1 MSEYLDSNSTT
12 RCDPRVAA
20 EVLRF
25 LTEEFGNAGSRTH
38 DWGARAK
45 RAVAD
50 SREIVAQH
58 LRVES
63 NDLIFTSGATEA
75 NNLAILGL
83 AEAGTTRGRNHVLV
97 SAAEHKAVLEPAELL
112 QTRGFEVEILPVN
125 SDGRVEPEGLEAHLR
140 PDTLLVST
148 MHVNNETGVISPLS
162 EYEQVLQDSD
172 AFWHVDAVQGFV
184 KPGAGHG
191 LASRRIDLLS
201 ISGHKIHGPK
211 GIGALGVRRRDGHF
225 PPLAPLMVGGGQERG
240 LRPGTLPVPLIVG
253 LGLATQFADDEA
265 QGRLRAVKELRATI
279 EPMLCEIGFV
289 VHAATSDTV
298 PHVMNGYLPGIDA
311 EALMLAT
318 KESVAISNG
327 SACTSSSMKPSHV
340 LLAMGLSESIAMSS
354 VRIAWDHTTD
364 PAFVEHFVDQLRILL

>member
-12 RCDPRVAA
+12 KCDARVAL

-38 DWGARAK
+38 DWGSRAK
-45 RAVAD
+45 RDVAD
-50 SREIVAQH
+50 SRELVADR
-58 LRVES
+58 LGVES
-63 NDLIFTSGATEA
+63 ADLIFTSGATEA

-83 AEAGTTRGRNHVLV
+83 AEAGSKSRRLHVLV
-97 SAAEHKAVLEPAELL
+97 SAAEHKAVLEPADLL
-112 QTRGFEVEILPVN
+112 RSRGFVVEILPVR
-125 SDGRVEPEGLEAHLR
+125 SDGCVEPEVLAAHLR
-140 PDTLLVST
+140 SDTLLVST
-148 MHVNNETGVISPLS
+148 MHVNNETGVISPLD
-162 EYEQVLQDSD
+162 EYEQVLQTSD
-172 AFWHVDAVQGFV
+172 AYWHVDAAQGFV

-253 LGLATQFADDEA
+253 LGLATQLAGDEA
-265 QGRLRAVKELRATI
+265 PDRLKTVEAVRNVIAPRLS
-279 EPMLCEIGFV
+279 EIGFV
-289 VHAATSDTV
+289 FHASTSQTV
-298 PHVMNGYLPGIDA
+298 PHVINGYLPGVDA

-354 VRIAWDHTTD
+354 VRIAWDHATD
-364 PAFVEHFVDQLRILL
+364 PAFVDQFVDQLRVLL